1 LAAVFKLINWTP
13 TRGWRGNELAVTPKS
28 EDEAMF
34 GLGPSE
40 LIIIAII
47 VLLIFGAKRLPEI
60 GKGLGGAIKE
70 FRKVK
75 KEISSE
81 DTDQQV
87 EETDKA
93 MNKKDDPPSLEAK
106 VAEKVAE
113 QVPGVKKAMD
123 IKKKAEK
130 IKKMVE

>member
-1 LAAVFKLINWTP
+1 
-13 TRGWRGNELAVTPKS
+13 
-28 EDEAMF
+28 MF

-130 IKKMVE
+130 IKKIVE